1 MQSIFLAGGC
11 FWCTEAVF
19 LKVKGVKKVT
29 PGYIGGETKNPT
41 YEDICTGASGHAEAI
56 KCDFDET
63 KISLEFILKIFF
75 ITHDPTQKNRQGNDI
90 GTQYRSAIFYKN
102 FSEKKMAQEAIKNAE
117 KLWNNRIQTELSDK
131 LNFTKAEK
139 YHHNYFENNP
149 NSMYCSSLIP
159 PKLKKLKENYPGIF
173 KN

>member
-19 LKVKGVKKVT
+19 LKVRGIKKVT

-41 YEDICTGASGHAEAI
+41 YEEICTGTSGHAEAI

-63 KISLEFILKIFF
+63 KVSLELIFKIFF
-75 ITHDPTQKNRQGNDI
+75 ITHDPTQKNRQGNDV

-102 FSEKKMAQEAIKNAE
+102 LTEKQIAQEAIKNAE
-117 KLWNNRIQTELSDK
+117 TLWNNKIQTELSDK
-131 LNFTKAEK
+131 LNFTSAED
-139 YHHNYFENNP
+139 YHHNYFEKNP
-149 NSMYCSSLIP
+149 DSMYCSILIP
-159 PKLKKLKENYPGIF
+159 PKLIKLKENYPDFF